1 MWKRSLRISKFGQ
14 LLQISAKF
22 IWLGVPYDPCFI
34 YPRSRSC
41 HWLQPANGMA
51 ASRLLNQSYSHY
63 PSSKS
68 DIYVYSIVP
77 CLANTGLALIDSA
90 DELLILDRQ
99 SLRNQG
105 GSLPGVPNG
114 VTCLARVDE
123 EGNVVAASG
132 RDGSV
137 VIWDLRS
144 GERVARYLAGMYL
157 ASKHGR
163 SLWVMR
169 MGN

>member
-1 MWKRSLRISKFGQ
+1 
-14 LLQISAKF
+14 
-22 IWLGVPYDPCFI
+22 
-34 YPRSRSC
+34 
-41 HWLQPANGMA
+41 MA
-51 ASRLLNQSYSHY
+51 ASRLLNESYSHY
-63 PSSKS
+63 PSSKP

-77 CLANTGLALIDSA
+77 CLSNTGLALIDSA

-105 GSLPGVPNG
+105 GSLPSVPNG

-137 VIWDLRS
+137 AVWDLRS
-144 GERVARYLAGMYL
+144 GESVARYLTGMHL
-157 ASKHGR
+157 ALKHWR
-163 SLWVMR
+163 SLLIIR
-169 MGN
+169 TGD